1 MLNHNLVYAASVR
14 HYTITIPKESTN
26 PEVDIT
32 ILGPKQCYLLR
43 ELSINSNDTAAQIN
57 NYTEDHNVT
66 SGIGGGM
73 ESLINTNK
81 LGMPAVFLITVYLS
95 QDKLGHTHLLNL
107 VYIIIFVLYILG

>member
-1 MLNHNLVYAASVR
+1 
-14 HYTITIPKESTN
+14 
-26 PEVDIT
+26 
-32 ILGPKQCYLLR
+32 
-43 ELSINSNDTAAQIN
+43 
-57 NYTEDHNVT
+57 
-66 SGIGGGM
+66 M